1 MELQLGNNGGV
12 SGDEHEAFNSGNK
25 GKTIAILVNR
35 FCSLKSIIKLSLNL
49 SIMNYIIYSSCYNS
63 LNTT

>member
-25 GKTIAILVNR
+25 GKTIAIIVNR
-35 FCSLKSIIKLSLNL
+35 FCSLKSIIKLSL
-49 SIMNYIIYSSCYNS
+49 IEFIYQELYFIF
-63 LNTT
+63 LVL

>member
-25 GKTIAILVNR
+25 GKKAYHRHTCQQILQ
-35 FCSLKSIIKLSLNL
+35 LEKYYKIIIEFIL
-49 SIMNYIIYSSCYNS
+49 SITIFYVLQI
-63 LNTT
+63 

>member
-25 GKTIAILVNR
+25 GKKAYHRHTCQQILQ
-35 FCSLKSIIKLSLNL
+35 LEKYYKIIIEFIYHELY
-49 SIMNYIIYSSCYNS
+49 YIFFM
-63 LNTT
+63 L